1 MTVDEVAALVGGWD
15 GVLTLAPGPGDGTP
29 EIAWGDLFFYYAP
42 DGQVPQTTQ
51 PFATVVTKD
60 YPGDEACRL
69 DRDGVFRVNVHA
81 GKAAVEAVAAET
93 DPEAVDLAV
102 LDQVVVHPVYGSMGW
117 LAVVNPGPSTTE
129 RLTALLRAAYDDAKA
144 RYDRRHEGPS
154 GPGREPQ

>member
-60 YPGDEACRL
+60 YPGDEACDL
-69 DRDGVFRVNVHA
+69 DREGVFRVNVHA
-81 GKAAVEAVAAET
+81 GKSAVDAVSAEC
-93 DPEAVDLAV
+93 DLESVDLAA
-102 LDQVVVHPVYGSMGW
+102 LDQVVVHPVYGTMGW
-117 LAVVNPGPSTTE
+117 LAVVAPGPSTTE
-129 RLTALLRAAYDDAKA
+129 RLTALLRAAHGDAKA
-144 RYDRRHEGPS
+144 RYDRRHELA
-154 GPGREPQ
+154 